1 MILSYPVFIG
11 FFLSEKDSRPAE
23 SEPYLYQSL
32 PRAYEQKVA
41 TQWPSLLSGVL
52 ERRSRGLACV
62 SRASRRRRTA
72 LFYPRENAF
81 LLLRFLLNICILY
94 VKILVLSADVN
105 FVPTLFING
114 RIDSDGT

>member
-1 MILSYPVFIG
+1 MRYDFVVPG
-11 FFLSEKDSRPAE
+11 FYR
-23 SEPYLYQSL
+23 
-32 PRAYEQKVA
+32 
-41 TQWPSLLSGVL
+41 
-52 ERRSRGLACV
+52 
-62 SRASRRRRTA
+62 
-72 LFYPRENAF
+72 LFFAYPRENAF